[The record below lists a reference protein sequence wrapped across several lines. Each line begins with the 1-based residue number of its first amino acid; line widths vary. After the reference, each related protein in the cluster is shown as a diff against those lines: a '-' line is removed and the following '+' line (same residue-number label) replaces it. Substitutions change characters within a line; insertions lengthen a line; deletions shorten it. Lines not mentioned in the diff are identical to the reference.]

1 MCALRR
7 LPLDGLLERLIVNH
21 VVPPLRHPRLGRLP
35 QNLAEL
41 HASCPGRRTQT
52 HAFKVRPITPAG
64 SAVDRAGYTTWVPP
78 DIDESTK
85 VFLPMRFLIGPSV
98 EELSEY
104 SGGMQRG
111 RHKRQPASEGGG
123 RAPRGHNRWWR
134 GCVWRAVE
142 CVSSV
147 LGVGAVCAR
156 HRPNSHPAAAS
167 RSRSARCLRPAL
179 SLSFS
184 SSRAPTV
191 LGSQAQSFSFFCSR
205 LHSSPCAA
213 FCCSSFPAA

>member
-1 MCALRR
+1 MWSRHCGIRDSVVCLKTLPNFMLPAPGGARKRTPSRCDR
-7 LPLDGLLERLIVNH
+7 LPRQG
-21 VVPPLRHPRLGRLP
+21 PLWIAQATRPGCLP
-35 QNLAEL
+35 
-41 HASCPGRRTQT
+41 T
-52 HAFKVRPITPAG
+52 
-64 SAVDRAGYTTWVPP
+64 
-78 DIDESTK
+78 STNQ
-85 VFLPMRFLIGPSV
+85 VMHDMRFLIGPSV